1 MSKSRTRFND
11 RLKQLMKEKGKSFVD
26 MEDKIGIYNKTVW
39 RGVKRRSTLAA
50 IAYYMEMRVEDMIDG
65 TDAEDVWYT

>member
-1 MSKSRTRFND
+1 MSKSRMRFND

>member
-1 MSKSRTRFND
+1 MSKSRMRFND

-50 IAYYMEMRVEDMIDG
+50 IAYYMEMRVEDMIAG
-65 TDAEDVWYT
+65 TEAEDVWYT